1 MIQFSERVRRILRV
15 LLEQSDEFVTMEALA
30 EKIQVSRRTIFR
42 ELDGLDE
49 LLKPIG
55 VKLVS
60 RPGKGIHLEA
70 DTESRQR
77 LFELLSRTSDSPAT
91 KEDRRRL
98 LLYDLLQRPE
108 GTKLSVRA
116 YRFQV
121 SEATISSDLEA
132 LRPWLARFGLQAGRS
147 GKLIGSEKD
156 IRRAMS
162 ELIHDSI
169 ASAPEPVEYLS
180 AKSLDDL
187 FQTGQDAGIMKLLNQ
202 RILNEVLGVFE
213 ENKHELRLDRFE
225 ETSYISLIIHLVIAI
240 ERIEKGESVVGE
252 VPKDLDLTQARQ
264 LAEVLAS
271 QFGIEFPPAEI
282 AFIALHLEGARRSS
296 LAGSSPYSTDLN
308 QDGTDSLSQ
317 LARKLCAAY
326 GEPLGSLLIADTQYL
341 QGLIAHLE
349 PTLIR
354 LKAKIPIHNPLL
366 ERLKSDYADIFERTR
381 TAAKVLEPYGS
392 GPVSE
397 DEIGFL
403 TIHAGAAV
411 ERLAQKTKHRKLD
424 TGVLCA
430 SGIGTSAMMKAR
442 LERTFPGRMNLQTLS
457 FSQLA
462 DLPPLS
468 LLISS
473 YPLTDLSIPVVRVS
487 PLLTTQD
494 LDAIR
499 QMLDLISQKPALPTE
514 SKASDRT
521 QFRSHMKEVAR
532 WSQDCLEIEESFR
545 MIPAQSGSSIAD
557 LIALAARQSRSET
570 EVVQQ
575 ALEQRERLG
584 SVISYEEGFGLL
596 HAAASGLD
604 GLEYFILI
612 PDKESF
618 THPDLQGI
626 RFMAV
631 SLMPAEASR
640 LDREILSVLN
650 SSLVTNESWLN
661 ALKTHNQSLTFNLL
675 EELLESTSPAK
686 N

>member
-42 ELDGLDE
+42 ELDGLDD

-55 VKLVS
+55 VTLVS
-60 RPGKGIHLEA
+60 RPGKGIRLEA
-70 DTESRQR
+70 DDESRQR

-121 SEATISSDLEA
+121 SEATISSDLDA

-162 ELIHDSI
+162 ELIHESI
-169 ASAPEPVEYLS
+169 ATGPEPVEYLS

-202 RILNEVLGVFE
+202 RILNDVLGVFE

-225 ETSYISLIIHLVIAI
+225 ETSYISLIVHLVIAI
-240 ERIEKGESVVGE
+240 ERIEKGESIVGE
-252 VPKDLDLTQARQ
+252 VPQDLDLTQARQ
-264 LAEVLAS
+264 LADVLAK
-271 QFGIEFPPAEI
+271 QFDIEFPPAEI
-282 AFIALHLEGARRSS
+282 EFIALHLEGARRSELASSEYKAQS
-296 LAGSSPYSTDLN
+296 L
-308 QDGTDSLSQ
+308 QDTDSLSQ
-317 LARKLCAAY
+317 ISKRLCAAY

-341 QGLIAHLE
+341 QGLMAHLE

-354 LKAKIPIHNPLL
+354 LKAGIPIHNPLL

-381 TAAKVLEPYGS
+381 TAAKVLEPYAS
-392 GPVSE
+392 GPISE

-411 ERLAQKTKHRKLD
+411 ERLAQKTKYRKID

-442 LERTFPGRMNLQTLS
+442 LERTFPDRMNLQTLS
-457 FSQLA
+457 FSQLN

-473 YPLTDLSIPVVRVS
+473 YPLTDIPIPVVQVS
-487 PLLTTQD
+487 PLLTSQD
-494 LDAIR
+494 LDAVK
-499 QMLDLISQKPALPTE
+499 QMLDLISKKPDLISQ
-514 SKASDRT
+514 SKPSDRDH
-521 QFRSHMKEVAR
+521 FRSRMKEVAR
-532 WSQDCLEIEESFR
+532 WSQDCLELEESFR
-545 MIPAQSGSSIAD
+545 MIPVQSDASIAD
-557 LIALAARQSRSET
+557 LIALAARQSRSKT
-570 EVVQQ
+570 ELVKQ
-575 ALEQRERLG
+575 ALEQRESLG
-584 SVISYEEGFGLL
+584 SVISYDEGFGLL
-596 HAAASGLD
+596 HAAANGLD
-604 GLEYFILI
+604 GLEYFVLI
-612 PDKESF
+612 PKDKSF

-631 SLMPAEASR
+631 SLMPAQATR

-650 SSLVTNESWLN
+650 SSLVTDESWLN
-661 ALKTHNQSLTFNLL
+661 ALKEHNQALAVNLL
-675 EELLESTSPAK
+675 EELLESTSPIES
-686 N
+686 